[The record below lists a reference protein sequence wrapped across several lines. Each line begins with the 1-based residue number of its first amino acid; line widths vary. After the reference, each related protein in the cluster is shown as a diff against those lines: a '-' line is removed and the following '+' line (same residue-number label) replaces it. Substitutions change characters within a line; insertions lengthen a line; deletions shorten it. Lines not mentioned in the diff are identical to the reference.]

1 MLITA
6 VMHRRGYDGWADPRV
21 IDGLLAAM
29 QQLILFGRE
38 FLGVEELEVD
48 VHRMQGL
55 A

>member
-29 QQLILFGRE
+29 QQLIFRIAQHHVDFRPLNFCVRLRE
-38 FLGVEELEVD
+38 K
-48 VHRMQGL
+48 
-55 A
+55 